1 MHFQKPDDLPEGGH
15 EADERD
21 EGLLQQDL
29 QRLGLCTQQER
40 CCLQESARGYRGC

>member
-1 MHFQKPDDLPEGGH
+1 MHLQKPDDLPEGGH

-29 QRLGLCTQQER
+29 QRPGLRPQQE
-40 CCLQESARGYRGC
+40 CRGL